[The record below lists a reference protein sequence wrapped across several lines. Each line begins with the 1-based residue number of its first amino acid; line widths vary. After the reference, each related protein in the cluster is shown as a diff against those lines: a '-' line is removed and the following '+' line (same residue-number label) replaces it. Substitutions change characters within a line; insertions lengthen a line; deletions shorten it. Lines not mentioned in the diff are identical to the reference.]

1 MYKPG
6 VFILCLHWAF
16 LTLIFPLNCRSIS
29 KSWKVPCFWHQDP
42 AWCFPAPPL
51 HGLHQCEAGLRFTP
65 QRPPWT
71 TNLEK
76 NSATSP
82 PPSPPFAYS
91 SDFVSIFKSFSKEK
105 VKEVFWNKSW
115 DSSVYPLS
123 PNGAGWAA
131 ASGFS
136 GQQCQLCCHSCFFQQ
151 PQPSCC
157 GMRAG
162 LGEEGRFPFMS
173 QQNLALP
180 GWGENSLRWRGWEPR
195 WGRCP

>member
-1 MYKPG
+1 M
-6 VFILCLHWAF
+6 
-16 LTLIFPLNCRSIS
+16 
-29 KSWKVPCFWHQDP
+29 PCFWHQDP
-42 AWCFPAPPL
+42 DWCFSPPPL

-65 QRPPWT
+65 QDHPEQPTWRKAVPLPPLLVLPLPT
-71 TNLEK
+71 AVTLLVF
-76 NSATSP
+76 SS
-82 PPSPPFAYS
+82 PSPKK
-91 SDFVSIFKSFSKEK
+91 KS
-105 VKEVFWNKSW
+105 NKFFETKAGIHPCIR
-115 DSSVYPLS
+115 YPRTERGGLQ
-123 PNGAGWAA
+123 PVV
-131 ASGFS
+131 FS

-180 GWGENSLRWRGWEPR
+180 GWGENSLRWCGWEPR